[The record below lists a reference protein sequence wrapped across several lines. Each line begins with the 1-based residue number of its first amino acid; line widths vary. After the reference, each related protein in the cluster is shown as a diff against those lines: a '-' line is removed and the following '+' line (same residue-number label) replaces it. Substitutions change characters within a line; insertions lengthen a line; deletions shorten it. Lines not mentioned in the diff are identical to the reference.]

1 MMYGY
6 PGGYGSGAGWLGMG
20 LMMLFG
26 LLFLIGL
33 IVLIVWLVRNAGGAG
48 HEQYGRR
55 DNACDIARDRY
66 ARGEIGKEEYEDIC
80 RTLGRS

>member
-6 PGGYGSGAGWLGMG
+6 SGGYSNGAGWMG
-20 LMMLFG
+20 ACLMMLFG
-26 LLFLIGL
+26 LIFLIGL
-33 IVLIVWLVRNAGGAG
+33 IVLIVWLVRNEGRTG
-48 HEQYGRR
+48 HVDQGRR

-66 ARGEIGKEEYEDIC
+66 ARGEIAKEEYEDIC